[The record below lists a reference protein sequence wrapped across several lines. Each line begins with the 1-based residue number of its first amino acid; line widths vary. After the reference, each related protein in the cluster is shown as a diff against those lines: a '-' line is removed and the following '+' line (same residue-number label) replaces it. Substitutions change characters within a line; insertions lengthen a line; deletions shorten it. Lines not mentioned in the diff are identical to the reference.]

1 MIKVFILFFL
11 ILLCSYT
18 SAIELDTSKF
28 MPLDQIKPGMKGIGK
43 TVFSGTK
50 IEEFQVEVL
59 DIVKNAV
66 GPKSDIIWV
75 MCSGGPLEETGVI
88 SGMSGSPVYID
99 GKLIGAVAYRLG
111 SFAKKPIAGITPIAN
126 MLEIIEDS
134 KKEPLSNAEIGRSPF
149 PEREFP
155 FPSHKNKALKERSS
169 LEPLSEN
176 YSSFMQIQTPVMMG
190 GFSAE
195 TIEYIAPTLK
205 ELGMMPVQGGG
216 ISVSSDSDIVSLEP
230 GAVVGIELVR
240 GDLVAYASG
249 TLTYID
255 GDKVLAFGHP
265 MSGMGK
271 TSLPF
276 SIGKISVLVPSM
288 MASSKQ
294 GSPIKTIGTLIEDN
308 PYGIM
313 SIIGKQPE
321 FIPMK
326 IKFRSPTRTQEYNF
340 EIAKHRLYAPTFIF
354 SIVLDTVSSAGKS
367 VGDFTIKTH
376 SEISIKGYPKVSK
389 DNIYSGLSPD
399 MVAEDFAIPIYLL
412 MQNRFEE
419 ADIENLTLD
428 ITFDNV
434 RTNALIEDVQIDKS
448 MVKPGDSV
456 NLKISITPYKQETII
471 KKVEV
476 PIPKDVPEG
485 RALLRISDASSS
497 SSWNRS
503 RAPMKSR
510 ITDINQLIKQ
520 IQDVESNNN
529 IIIELFSPVVGMTV
543 KGEELPA
550 LPLTAFNI
558 INSSKSTG
566 GSGPTSGTVFMKQ
579 IFETDYVISGSA
591 VLPIAIDRDA
601 P

>member
-1 MIKVFILFFL
+1 MVKILVLLFV
-11 ILLCSYT
+11 ILSYLCSF
-18 SAIELDTSKF
+18 SFAIDLDTTKF
-28 MPLDQIKPGMKGIGK
+28 MPIDQIKPGMKGIGK

-50 IEEFQVEVL
+50 IEEFQIEVL
-59 DIVKNAV
+59 DIAKNAI
-66 GPKSDIIWV
+66 GPKTDIIWV

-99 GKLIGAVAYRLG
+99 GKLIGAIAYRVG
-111 SFAKKPIAGITPIAN
+111 SFSKKPIAGITPIAN
-126 MLEIIEDS
+126 MLEIIENSEEESSS
-134 KKEPLSNAEIGRSPF
+134 KIATSEL
-149 PEREFP
+149 EFP
-155 FPSHKNKALKERSS
+155 FPSRKSEKLKERLS
-169 LEPLSEN
+169 LNSLSEN
-176 YSSFMQIQTPVMMG
+176 YASFMPIQTPVMMG
-190 GFSAE
+190 GFSSE

-205 ELGMMPVQGGG
+205 ELGMIPIQGGG
-216 ISVSSDSDIVSLEP
+216 VSVSSESEDVSLEP

-249 TLTYID
+249 TLTYVD
-255 GDKVLAFGHP
+255 GNKVLAFGHP

-276 SIGKISVLVPSM
+276 SIGKISILVPSM

-294 GSPIKTIGTLIEDN
+294 GSPVRTIGTLTEDSQ
-308 PYGIM
+308 YGIM

-326 IKFRSPTRTQEYNF
+326 IKFHSPTRTQEYNF

-354 SIVLDTVSSAGKS
+354 SIVLDTISSAGKS
-367 VGDFTIKTH
+367 VGDYTIKTH
-376 SEISIKGYPKVSK
+376 SEISIKGHSKVSK
-389 DNIYSGLSPD
+389 DNVFSSLSPD
-399 MVAEDFAIPIYLL
+399 EVAANFAIPIYLL
-412 MQNRFEE
+412 MQNRFKE

-428 ITFDNV
+428 ITFDNL
-434 RTNALIEDVQIDKS
+434 RTNALIEDVQVDKS
-448 MVKPGDSV
+448 IVKPGDSV
-456 NLKISITPYKQETII
+456 NLNLSITPYKQETIN
-471 KKVEV
+471 KKIEIV
-476 PIPKDVPEG
+476 IPKDVPEG

-497 SSWNRS
+497 NSWNKS
-503 RAPMKSR
+503 RAPMKSK

-520 IQDVESNNN
+520 IQEEESNNN

-558 INSSKSTG
+558 INSSKNTG
-566 GSGPTSGTVFMKQ
+566 GGGPTSGTVFMKQ
-579 IFETDYVISGSA
+579 LVATDYVISGSA
-591 VLPIAIDRDA
+591 TLPLVIDRDA